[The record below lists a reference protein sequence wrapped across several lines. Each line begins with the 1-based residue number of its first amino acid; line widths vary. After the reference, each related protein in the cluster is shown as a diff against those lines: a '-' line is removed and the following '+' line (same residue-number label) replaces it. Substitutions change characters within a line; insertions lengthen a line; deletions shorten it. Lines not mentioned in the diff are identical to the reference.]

1 MVKAIAIAFIVV
13 FLTEAIVIIIG
24 SAFTILV
31 FCTIKRLHLKRT
43 CFLLISLAVADL
55 LVGIT
60 EPFVLGI
67 SECGKMT
74 SLGKTEGKMISLS
87 TAFQV
92 LGSSTSVF
100 FLALISLE
108 RVFAVLYPLRHRVTS
123 IRPYICSIVI
133 CWAAVFC
140 MAGIF
145 LLETYYRE
153 VGRVYAAV
161 VIHSCLLVSGL
172 IICGSYLTIRTRL
185 RSAVPDLQA
194 QNRNLTELSL
204 RLSRTLFIVVAVS
217 LVFWLPGFV
226 AYVLRE
232 FCWGCVSPPIASTV
246 NGLRLANSM
255 VNPFV
260 YSFRMPIFKDAFT
273 KHRRKLRRTN
283 EFRAVVVNISSEG
296 RETCLYY
303 SSNCSLVKYRRK
315 LSNG

>member
-24 SAFTILV
+24 NAFTIFV
-31 FCTIKRLHLKRT
+31 FCTKRLHLKQT
-43 CFLLISLAVADL
+43 CFLLINLAVADL

-60 EPFVLGI
+60 EPFVFGT
-67 SECGKMT
+67 SEYGKMT
-74 SLGKTEGKMISLS
+74 PLGKTEGIMISLS

-108 RVFAVLYPLRHRVTS
+108 RVFAVLYPLRYRVTS

-133 CWAAVFC
+133 CWAAGFC

-194 QNRNLTELSL
+194 QNRNLTERSL
-204 RLSRTLFIVVAVS
+204 RLSRTLFIVVTVS

-232 FCWGCVSPPIASTV
+232 FCWRCVSPPIASTV

-260 YSFRMPIFKDAFT
+260 YSFRMPIFKDAFK

-283 EFRAVVVNISSEG
+283 EFRAVVVNISSED

-303 SSNCSLVKYRRK
+303 SSNCSLVKYKRK
-315 LSNG
+315 LSNR